1 VRLKDIIAFLALQV
15 PTTDLEV
22 TLRAGVDMQDFLEKC
37 RIGIPILH
45 FSSLKIYCLLDDTFT

>member
-1 VRLKDIIAFLALQV
+1 MALQV